1 MSTII
6 GKMFSMI
13 QRIQLSN
20 LQQPMSFFYTTQN
33 EANEIKKFQLM
44 CQST

>member
-1 MSTII
+1 MSTI

-13 QRIQLSN
+13 QRTQLSN

-33 EANEIKKFQLM
+33 EANKILKIAKNP
-44 CQST
+44 S